1 MPWTSAVRA
10 AGSTLITPVRPETS
24 RPGRSIS
31 DRGRNRFELRF
42 ASRTGSPCGMRWYDD
57 RSRPTA

>member
-10 AGSTLITPVRPETS
+10 AASTLITPVSPETS
-24 RPGRSIS
+24 SPGRSFS
-31 DRGRNRFELRF
+31 VRGRNRFELRF
-42 ASRTGSPCGMRWYDD
+42 ASRTGSPGGMSWYDE